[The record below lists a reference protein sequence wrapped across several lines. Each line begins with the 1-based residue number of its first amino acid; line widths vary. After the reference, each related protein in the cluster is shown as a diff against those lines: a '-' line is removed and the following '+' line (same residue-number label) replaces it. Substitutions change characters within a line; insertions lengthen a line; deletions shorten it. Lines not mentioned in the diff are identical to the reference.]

1 MPTNP
6 AAIKPVVRSPC
17 TLPVGRVGTCWSWSL
32 PLRVESTGVCGG
44 PRRHLSRAL
53 LHTRAN
59 FRVAACRLAAGRG
72 VPWCR
77 QGLDVQEGGTD
88 TSPELGLQLEPGKR
102 ACYQKPGCRSPPGR
116 CISVHRRHRV
126 AGTVCVAPCNGEA
139 KAPCALP
146 AAAFWGGRD
155 GPPPRP
161 HPDPSRA
168 AGAFCRE
175 SPLVFSSNAQIR
187 DSCGDAHLPV
197 KRAEGRGDEAKV
209 CEV

>member
-59 FRVAACRLAAGRG
+59 FRVAARRLAAGRG

-102 ACYQKPGCRSPPGR
+102 ACYQKPGCRSAPGR

-155 GPPPRP
+155 GPPPA
-161 HPDPSRA
+161 PSR
-168 AGAFCRE
+168 
-175 SPLVFSSNAQIR
+175 PLPRSWCLLQGVPFGVFFKCPN
-187 DSCGDAHLPV
+187 P
-197 KRAEGRGDEAKV
+197 
-209 CEV
+209 